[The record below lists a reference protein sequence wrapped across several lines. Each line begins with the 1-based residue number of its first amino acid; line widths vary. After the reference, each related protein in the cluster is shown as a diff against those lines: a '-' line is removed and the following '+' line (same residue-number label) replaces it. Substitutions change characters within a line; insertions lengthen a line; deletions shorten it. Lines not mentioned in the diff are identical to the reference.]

1 MLRKALNAFISTDQI
16 DEHLKMT
23 LQEDLNSMAPGIII
37 QVHIKRHSIKHG
49 RRPTV
54 IRRSEQR
61 PWRPSHGVH
70 PDSLFLARFHV
81 EIYYSCNKSILSV
94 SPSHPGQ
101 LWFLCNCWVFGG
113 FMRHTRDFIGFL
125 MLLFLWWNDA
135 HYWFNTF
142 VTLLTGR
149 PRHKTTHPRKCSQ
162 ELWTNVS
169 SCLTCF

>member
-37 QVHIKRHSIKHG
+37 QVQIRRHSIKHG

-61 PWRPSHGVH
+61 PCRPSHGIH
-70 PDSLFLARFHV
+70 PDGLFLARFHV

-94 SPSHPGQ
+94 SPLPPWTALVSLLLGFWGIYETQ
-101 LWFLCNCWVFGG
+101 SWFYWLSNAFVPVMKWCSLLIQYICHSSYRPSVSQNHTSQKVFSGT
-113 FMRHTRDFIGFL
+113 M
-125 MLLFLWWNDA
+125 N
-135 HYWFNTF
+135 
-142 VTLLTGR
+142 
-149 PRHKTTHPRKCSQ
+149 
-162 ELWTNVS
+162 
-169 SCLTCF
+169 